1 MKKLTAVVLTGALA
15 LALAGCDG
23 TDAAVTPTVTP
34 LPEDVMDQPATPP
47 EGETSTPEGGTA
59 DTAQP
64 VPADPDAELAEMVDK
79 IYEAYPVELMMPT
92 TSALDLSDESWL
104 TYNAGLTP
112 EQGELVDAGVLSESM
127 TGSQAYSLVL
137 LRLKDAADAQTVADT
152 MLEKMD
158 PARWV
163 CVMADKMRV
172 ATFDDKVLFVMTD
185 SELTD
190 IDALF
195 AAVPDALGVEFTYDK
210 SADVAAD
217 GAMVPSEEEMNNPV
231 AG

>member
-1 MKKLTAVVLTGALA
+1 MKRNLTKTSLLA
-15 LALAGCDG
+15 LAMAAAISLAACG
-23 TDAAVTPTVTP
+23 ASSQSAV
-34 LPEDVMDQPATPP
+34 ATPAP
-47 EGETSTPEGGTA
+47 TATPETSTAEEGMTEEA
-59 DTAQP
+59 T
-64 VPADPDAELAEMVDK
+64 PAETPAPDMELSAMVDS
-79 IYEAYPVELMMPT
+79 IYKAYPVELMMMQT
-92 TSALDLSDESWL
+92 TAIDLNDEAWL
-104 TYNAGLTP
+104 TYNTGLSA
-112 EQGELVDAGVLSESM
+112 EQADLVASGIKSESM
-127 TGSQAYSLVL
+127 TGSQAYTLVL

-217 GAMVPSEEEMNNPV
+217 DAMVPSEEEMNNPV

>member
-1 MKKLTAVVLTGALA
+1 MKRNLMTKTSLLA
-15 LALAGCDG
+15 LAMAAALSLAACGASSQS
-23 TDAAVTPTVTP
+23 TT
-34 LPEDVMDQPATPP
+34 ATPAP
-47 EGETSTPEGGTA
+47 TATPETSTAEDGAMTEDMGVA
-59 DTAQP
+59 EVAE
-64 VPADPDAELAEMVDK
+64 PDSELSAMVDS
-79 IYEAYPVELMMPT
+79 IYEAYPVELMMMQT
-92 TSALDLSDESWL
+92 TAIDLKDETWL
-104 TYNAGLTP
+104 TYNTGLIA
-112 EQGELVDAGVLSESM
+112 EEAALVDAGVKSESM
-127 TGSQAYSLVL
+127 TGSQAYTLVL
-137 LRLKDAADAQTVADT
+137 LRVKDAADAQTVADT
-152 MLEKMD
+152 MLDKMD

-217 GAMVPSEEEMNNPV
+217 DAMVPSQEEMNNPV